1 MRDCCRE
8 GAYMKISKMIG
19 REIYDSRGWP
29 TIQCEITLEDGTAVV
44 ASVPAGLSRGR
55 YEAREMRDGGKRL
68 WGKGVLKAI
77 ENLESIIAPEIV
89 GKEPDALE
97 MDFKIIEMDGTP
109 DKSHLGSNA
118 TLAASMAIYKAQA
131 RVEKIE
137 LYELIA
143 YVCGASSVSLPFPL
157 FNIVNGGVH
166 ANNDLQIQE
175 FMIVPVASEN
185 FRSSMELTVM
195 LFHEFKNIL
204 QRYGKSTAVGDEGGF
219 APQNVSDI
227 EVLDMLCEALEKV
240 EQVHG
245 NRCVIAL
252 DIAASRFYDPATR
265 TYEWE
270 GAKIS
275 SEDLIAY
282 YAELIESYPIY
293 SIEDGL
299 SEDDWGGWSTMMQ
312 VFDNKIQLVA
322 DDLFVT
328 NPLRIAQGV
337 KDNVASGVII
347 KPNQIGTVSEALQ
360 AIKLCKNNGLNIIVS
375 HRSGETCDSFIAD
388 LAVGA
393 SAGQIKAGGCS
404 RSERLS
410 KYNRLLTIEDKLTS
424 SLLD

>member
-1 MRDCCRE
+1 
-8 GAYMKISKMIG
+8 MKIIKMIG

-29 TIQCEITLEDGTAVV
+29 TIQCEITLEDGTPVT

-68 WGKGVLKAI
+68 WGKGVTKAI
-77 ENLESIIAPEIV
+77 ENLEYIIAPEFI

-118 TLAASMAIYKAQA
+118 TLAASMALYKAQA
-131 RVEKIE
+131 VVEKIE

-143 YVCGASSVSLPFPL
+143 YICGANSVSLPFPL
-157 FNIVNGGVH
+157 FNIINGGVH
-166 ANNDLQIQE
+166 SNNSLQIQE
-175 FMIVPVASEN
+175 FMIVPVGAAN
-185 FRSSMELTVM
+185 FRSSMELSVTI
-195 LFHEFKNIL
+195 FHEFKSIL

-219 APQNVSDI
+219 APQGVTDI
-227 EVLDMLCEALEKV
+227 EVLDMLCEALEKI
-240 EQVHG
+240 EQTHG

-252 DIAASRFYDPATR
+252 DVAASRFYDPTSR
-265 TYEWE
+265 TYDWE
-270 GAKIS
+270 GAKIG
-275 SEDLIAY
+275 SEELIAY
-282 YAELIESYPIY
+282 YAELIDTYPIY

-299 SEDDWGGWSTMMQ
+299 SEDDWSGWSLMMQ
-312 VFDNKIQLVA
+312 IFENKIQLVA

-328 NPLRIAQGV
+328 NPQRIAQGV

-347 KPNQIGTVSEALQ
+347 KPNQIGTISEALQ

-375 HRSGETCDSFIAD
+375 HRSGETCDNFIAD

-393 SAGQIKAGGCS
+393 SAGQIKAGGCC
-404 RSERLS
+404 RSERLA
-410 KYNRLLTIEDKLTS
+410 KYNRLLTIEDNLTL
-424 SLLD
+424 SLLDGQ